1 MRKLM
6 LGMVVLLGFSM
17 AAQAAGTTTNRWL
30 HVRVVDSKEGETVN
44 VNVPLSMAEMVLPAI
59 NQKDF
64 HGGRITIDDADMKDV
79 NLPMLLDAIRNA
91 PDNEFV
97 TVKSADED
105 VRVAKEGG
113 NLIVRV
119 RENADK
125 SGKDDE
131 RVDVTVPMRVVTA
144 LIAKGQNQLDLNA
157 ALRELETLGDTTL
170 VTVNEAT
177 ETVRIWVDSQN
188 TSN

>member
-1 MRKLM
+1 MRKLILAM
-6 LGMVVLLGFSM
+6 LFVIGFS
-17 AAQAAGTTTNRWL
+17 AAAHAAGAGEGRWL
-30 HVRVVDSKEGETVN
+30 HVRVVDSGGGETVN

-59 NQKDF
+59 NQKNF
-64 HGGRITIDDADMKDV
+64 HGGKISIDDADVQDV

-119 RENADK
+119 RESAGK
-125 SGKDDE
+125 SGKEGE
-131 RVDVTVPMRVVTA
+131 RVDVTIPMRVVTA
-144 LIAKGQNQLDLNA
+144 MIAKGEHELDLNA

-177 ETVRIWVDSQN
+177 ETVRIWVDSRN
-188 TSN
+188 ASN